1 VAYQGG
7 RTTVE
12 LTQRDYDILRLT
24 YTFAQLASTHL
35 SELLFADRSHS
46 VPDKVLGRLVRLSYL
61 ARVGRRATGDK
72 GGAGAYVY
80 QLGRA
85 GRLLLDVE
93 GRPSPNVSNHALLI
107 ADTYLELRR
116 AEKVGVLVVKR
127 WDVELPVPPAVRA
140 DLYAVLDF
148 PQQQRSSRY
157 FLEIDL
163 GTEAPVRIREKV
175 AGYWAAAQATDEEY
189 FPYVVFVVRQQ
200 ERKTEL
206 SRLFRRLPEEQQE
219 MMRVVLLGE
228 VIGGLMRL

>member
-1 VAYQGG
+1 M
-7 RTTVE
+7 TVE
-12 LTQRDYDILRLT
+12 LAQRDYDILTLT
-24 YTFAQLASTHL
+24 RTFTQLASTHL

-61 ARVGRRATGDK
+61 ARVGRRASGDE
-72 GGAGAYVY
+72 GGAGAFVY

-93 GRPSPNVSNHALLI
+93 GRPSPTVSNHALMI

-116 AEKVGVLVVKR
+116 AEKLGVLAVKR

-175 AGYWAAAQATDEEY
+175 AGYWAAAQTTDEEY
-189 FPYVVFVVRQQ
+189 FPYVVFVVRQ
-200 ERKTEL
+200 EGRKTEL
-206 SRLFRRLPEEQQE
+206 LRLFRKLPEEQQD
-219 MMRVVLLGE
+219 MVRVVPLGE
-228 VIGGLMRL
+228 LVPMLMQI